1 MMRVA
6 VIILLVSLEL
16 AIATNPGVKI
26 RVTKSGIEYANRIA
40 HAEIV
45 KQLKSLNIPNQGG
58 QDGRLSYDI
67 HNIQLTDL
75 APPGSAISLVPGTN
89 GISWAL
95 SNFGITVHAE
105 WRVKYKKGVVKIS
118 TSGSFDVSVTGMS
131 VAETA
136 GFGIDGTGR
145 PSIAS
150 KGCSCSIGS
159 VKVSFHGGTA
169 FILNLFRHTIEKKMR
184 ELLPPKVCD
193 AVVKV
198 INNDA
203 ERSLASMV
211 VTVDLAKRFLVDY
224 RLVAP
229 PTISADYIEIL
240 DKGEVFWEA
249 DVKEAP
255 FSPEPIPAWTD
266 NSRMVY
272 IWVTD
277 YTPNTFFY
285 QAHTNGYLKY
295 NVTKKDL
302 PADRESYLN
311 TTCTLKCIGT
321 IIPQIGW
328 KYPNSVVEFG
338 LRTTAVP
345 KAALSADT
353 LTAEL
358 STLVDMLVRTPKNE
372 LVFLATL
379 IVNASLT
386 LQPNVKDQNLNAVIT
401 DYSFKLALEK
411 SAIGPLFPSV
421 LNTVINGVLNFI
433 VIPKLNVIAAKGVQ
447 LPMVGD
453 VQFSNT
459 KLLLQEGNLL
469 IGTDLQY
476 KVDNVLRFKGDS
488 YQIIRM

>member
-1 MMRVA
+1 Q
-6 VIILLVSLEL
+6 LCVS
-16 AIATNPGVKI
+16 TDPGVKLRI
-26 RVTKSGIEYANRIA
+26 TKNGIEYANKVA

-45 KQLKSLNIPNQGG
+45 KQLKALSIPEQSG
-58 QDGRLSYDI
+58 QDGHLSY
-67 HNIQLTDL
+67 NIYNIRFTNLV
-75 APPGSAISLVPGTN
+75 PPASSISLVPGSN

-95 SNFGITVHAE
+95 SNFAISVEAD
-105 WRVKYKKGVVKIS
+105 WRVKYKKGIV
-118 TSGSFDVSVTGMS
+118 GVSVSGLN

-159 VKVSFHGGTA
+159 VGISFHGGTA
-169 FILNLFRHTIEKKMR
+169 FILNLFRKTVERKMR
-184 ELLPPKVCD
+184 EAFPPKICE

-198 INNDA
+198 INNEA
-203 ERSLASMV
+203 EKSLSTMV
-211 VTVDLAKRFLVDY
+211 VTVDVAKRFLVDY

-229 PTISADYIEIL
+229 PAITADYIEIW
-240 DKGEVFWEA
+240 DKGEVFWKA

-255 FSPEPIPAWTD
+255 FSPQPIPAWTD
-266 NSRMVY
+266 NSRMLY

-302 PADRESYLN
+302 PDDRESYLN

-338 LRTTAVP
+338 LRTSAVP
-345 KAALSADT
+345 KATMSANT

-358 STLVDMLVRTPKNE
+358 SSLVDMMVRTPSNE

-379 IVNASLT
+379 NVNLSLT
-386 LQPNVKDQNLNAVIT
+386 VQPNVVNQNLNGKIT
-401 DYSFKLALEK
+401 DYSFKLTLEK

-421 LNTVINGVLNFI
+421 LNTVINGVLSF
-433 VIPKLNVIAAKGVQ
+433 VVVPKLNVIAAKGVQ

-459 KLLLQEGNLL
+459 MLLLQEGNLL

-476 KVDNVLRFKGDS
+476 KVDNVLRFQGDQ
-488 YQIIRM
+488 YRVIQL